1 MYDDDRRRYN
11 TARYDTQRVREQERR
26 LREQRPSQEQAS
38 ESGRRMTAAQ
48 REAQRRKRRR
58 RRGFLHFVLWVFF
71 VVGASLALSGVGW
84 LLANDFAAFNKE
96 PLSATISITRDDD
109 LDSVADKLKAGG
121 LVEYKWFFKLFGK
134 VAHAEDKIGIGT
146 YELNTEMDYSALIN
160 GMRSSSGALTSDT
173 VRVAIPEGYTVRQ
186 IIALL
191 AQYGVSTEEE
201 LTEAAKN
208 YSYQHSFLDGKPKG
222 DVRRLEGYLF
232 PDTYEFYV
240 GGNAA
245 SALGKMLNNF
255 DSKMT
260 DELKEKIEASGFSM
274 DEIVIIASLIEKETD
289 GHDRANI
296 SSVIY
301 NRLRNVG
308 ETYHLLQI
316 DAAQIYGLGER
327 YQPPLTQSQLEID
340 TPYNTHIHEGLPPA
354 PISNPGVAAI
364 EAAAEPAET
373 GYYFYALGK
382 DGSHHFFNTYAK
394 FQAFVNSDQY
404 AG

>member
-1 MYDDDRRRYN
+1 MNQDRRYD
-11 TARYDTQRVREQERR
+11 TARYDTRRVREEELRRAQENAPQNGGRR
-26 LREQRPSQEQAS
+26 L
-38 ESGRRMTAAQ
+38 TAAQ
-48 REAQRRKRRR
+48 REALRRKGRRR
-58 RRGFLHFVLWVFF
+58 RFFLRFILWIFF
-71 VVGASLALSGVGW
+71 VVGSSLALSGIGW

-96 PLSATISITRDDD
+96 PLTATVTITKDDD
-109 LDSVADKLKAGG
+109 LDSVADKLKEEG
-121 LVEYKWFFKLFGK
+121 LIEYKWFFKLFGK
-134 VAHAEDKIGIGT
+134 IAHAEDKIGIGAH
-146 YELNTEMDYSALIN
+146 ELNTEMDYSALIN

-201 LTEAAKN
+201 LTEAASN
-208 YSYQHSFLDGKPKG
+208 YDFRHSFVLDKPKG
-222 DVRRLEGYLF
+222 DIRRLEGYLF

-245 SALGKMLNNF
+245 TALGRMLNNF
-255 DSKMT
+255 ESKMT
-260 DELKEKIEASGFSM
+260 DELKEKIEASGYTLE
-274 DEIVIIASLIEKETD
+274 EIVTIASLIEKETD

-296 SSVIY
+296 ASVIY

-316 DAAQIYGLGER
+316 DASQIYGLGDR
-327 YQPPLTQSQLEID
+327 FVPPLTQSQLEID
-340 TPYNTHIHEGLPPA
+340 TPYNTHMHEGLPPT
-354 PISNPGVAAI
+354 PISNPGIAAI
-364 EAAAEPAET
+364 EAAAEPAQT

-394 FQAFVNSDQY
+394 FLSFVNSDQY
-404 AG
+404 AGQAGQK